1 MTNAD
6 TEAPDE
12 EGAQI
17 DLIQHCCKRLQARW
31 LKHIRRVRS
40 KGWGDHICIAALAN
54 LFCVT
59 INTYTAT
66 KHGCAINTV
75 MPFQGTII
83 VVAGLIST

>member
-1 MTNAD
+1 MTNAV

-40 KGWGDHICIAALAN
+40 KGGGGRSHLYSSFSELVLCN
-54 LFCVT
+54 
-59 INTYTAT
+59 Y
-66 KHGCAINTV
+66 
-75 MPFQGTII
+75 
-83 VVAGLIST
+83 